1 MGVAA
6 ARAQADAVQAAI
18 ACIGQDGLL
27 GLHIEGP
34 HIAQARRG
42 THASEFI
49 RPMDE
54 RTLDDLM
61 KLQLEE
67 RWRIMLA
74 EVDEL
79 MDELQEEEKQD
90 RAAG

>member
-1 MGVAA
+1 
-6 ARAQADAVQAAI
+6 
-18 ACIGQDGLL
+18 
-27 GLHIEGP
+27 
-34 HIAQARRG
+34 
-42 THASEFI
+42 
-49 RPMDE
+49 MDE

-67 RWRIMLA
+67 RWRVLLA

-90 RAAG
+90 RAAGEW

>member
-1 MGVAA
+1 MEY
-6 ARAQADAVQAAI
+6 R
-18 ACIGQDGLL
+18 L
-27 GLHIEGP
+27 
-34 HIAQARRG
+34 
-42 THASEFI
+42 
-49 RPMDE
+49 MDE